1 LIHLRYIMRHCYR
14 KYCDW
19 NNFCQVNN
27 QLTTTNKMKE
37 KYNIELEASE
47 IMGRLSDNLYHTYT
61 IYATVTDKPSK
72 TVIIGVIELNK
83 GEYQIQFMGSSKDYG
98 ITSNGINVIGNMLD
112 TLNIALKAL
121 NRKP

>member
-1 LIHLRYIMRHCYR
+1 
-14 KYCDW
+14 
-19 NNFCQVNN
+19 
-27 QLTTTNKMKE
+27 MKE

-47 IMGRLSDNLYHTYT
+47 IMGRLSDNLYHNNLYHTYT

-83 GEYQIQFMGSSKDYG
+83 GEYQIQFMGSTKDYG
-98 ITSNGINVIGNMLD
+98 ITSKRITVIGNMLD